1 MGWQDVGDNNE
12 GDEDKELGRGLELGL
27 EHLHSGERVPQLLL
41 LLLHLLQLQPGGGGG
56 VLLLE
61 VGHHS
66 GDLGREKSR
75 LHDDGERN
83 YGGEDKKSDPGES
96 SLEDVVDGVEFE
108 DAIVVVDLHAVHHG
122 DAGGDNRD
130 AVVDHQ
136 RLDGSVVDEIPPV

>member
-27 EHLHSGERVPQLLL
+27 EHFHCGERVPQLLL

-61 VGHHS
+61 VGHRLS
-66 GDLGREKSR
+66 DLGREKSR

-96 SLEDVVDGVEFE
+96 SLEDVVDGVEVDDPVIFADL
-108 DAIVVVDLHAVHHG
+108 DAEGHCKTG
-122 DAGGDNRD
+122 C
-130 AVVDHQ
+130 Q
-136 RLDGSVVDEIPPV
+136 Y